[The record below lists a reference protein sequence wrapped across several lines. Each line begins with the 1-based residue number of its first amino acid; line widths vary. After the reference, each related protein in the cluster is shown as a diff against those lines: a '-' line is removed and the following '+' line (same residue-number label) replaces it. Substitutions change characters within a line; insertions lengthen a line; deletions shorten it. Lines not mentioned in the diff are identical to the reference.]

1 MSYRKGD
8 SDSILTPNHA
18 GAIARSPT
26 KRWEGAVQAG
36 YPEVVSSEI
45 AKTGVPTVSRYPARQ
60 HGSARQ
66 RECAADPTE
75 SKTPCMYQR
84 LHVREPR
91 DLVVD
96 RTGNRTARREKAM
109 SDKSLMHGHEE
120 SNSGILPTKQPNES
134 QGGPQEVV
142 EGRPLTKENHGRA

>member
-1 MSYRKGD
+1 MAHALLRGFVGINRREVVTEMSYRKGD

-75 SKTPCMYQR
+75 SKTPCMYLEAFTGENR
-84 LHVREPR
+84 ETSLLSALVRG
-91 DLVVD
+91 
-96 RTGNRTARREKAM
+96 RTG
-109 SDKSLMHGHEE
+109 
-120 SNSGILPTKQPNES
+120 
-134 QGGPQEVV
+134 
-142 EGRPLTKENHGRA
+142 GRKR